1 MVIKNFST
9 TSKNDIK
16 SIAIGGFD
24 GVHYAHQKLIDE
36 LYDGCIVIIETG
48 YANIT
53 PSFDRVDY
61 IKIPI
66 LFFELDDI
74 KDLSGK
80 EFISKL
86 IEIFPKLETIV
97 VGYDFHFG
105 KNRASGAY
113 DLTRFFSGAVKIIN
127 EVILDNISVH
137 SKTIREYI
145 KSGDI
150 KSANKLLNHKFKIKG
165 DVIKG
170 QGLGSKEFVPT
181 INIYTKEYILPK
193 DGVYLTQ
200 SIIDNITYNSIT
212 FIGHRVST
220 DGSFAVETHI
230 LQEFNSCCK
239 KIEIEFIKRVRDN
252 QKFIDFHDLKERI
265 FLDID
270 IALDYFVTAM

>member
-1 MVIKNFST
+1 MEIKNFST

-113 DLTRFFSGAVKIIN
+113 DLARFFSGAVKIID

-165 DVIKG
+165 DNKVFLYRFSLLKKIVSSVLFLSVKRINRAKRIE
-170 QGLGSKEFVPT
+170 QIWFGLAAGLAMT
-181 INIYTKEYILPK
+181 
-193 DGVYLTQ
+193 
-200 SIIDNITYNSIT
+200 
-212 FIGHRVST
+212 VST
-220 DGSFAVETHI
+220 IITLIARWKYGAFTSSF
-230 LQEFNSCCK
+230 
-239 KIEIEFIKRVRDN
+239 
-252 QKFIDFHDLKERI
+252 
-265 FLDID
+265 FLVIG
-270 IALDYFVTAM
+270 